1 MADHLKEGAVSESS
15 EISFT
20 NIYFWWGGGSSG
32 EAFQGKS
39 GVAERER
46 GLSKASQHR
55 PETHRL

>member
-1 MADHLKEGAVSESS
+1 MADHLKEGAVSEIS

-20 NIYFWWGGGSSG
+20 NIYFWWGKSSG

-39 GVAERER
+39 GVAGRER

-55 PETHRL
+55 AETHRP